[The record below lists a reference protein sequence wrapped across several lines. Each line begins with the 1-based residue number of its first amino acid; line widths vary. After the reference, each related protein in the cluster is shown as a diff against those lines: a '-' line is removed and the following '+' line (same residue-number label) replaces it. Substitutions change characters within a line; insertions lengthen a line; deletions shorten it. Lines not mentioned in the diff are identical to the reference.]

1 MEYRVLGPIEVVQD
15 GPPLSVQGKKP
26 RALLALL
33 LMRRNEPVPTELLIE
48 DLWGD
53 QAPAT
58 AANTLQVYVSQLRK
72 IVNDRVSR
80 EGSAY
85 RLRVDPDELDAE
97 RFERLAEEGDAA
109 LRGRSFRE
117 AADLLAEG
125 LSLWRGPALADLRYE
140 SFAQGA
146 IARLEELRL
155 VANENRIEADLG
167 LGRHDQVIGE
177 LEALIAE
184 HPARER
190 LRSLHMLAL
199 YRAGRQADALDAYQA
214 ARQTLLDDLGLEPG
228 PELRE
233 LEQAILR
240 QDETLSRRP
249 LPQSNVPVP
258 ASTLVGRRR
267 ELDQVTSALRG
278 PTRVLTL
285 TGPGGSGKTRLA
297 IEAANVLADELAD
310 GAFFVALDAIRDPA
324 LLLPAIAEAVAVK
337 ESGDRSLRESLAERL
352 AGRQALLVIDNFEQ
366 LVEAAPVLSEVLEAA
381 PGLSFLVTSR
391 SALRVS
397 GEQEYPLDPLDLEDA
412 VALFVERARRA
423 DPRFALTDE
432 NAAAVEEICG
442 RLDGLPLAVELA
454 AARTKLL
461 PPDAMLALLD
471 ERLDLLSRGA
481 RDLPERHRALR
492 DTVAWSYDLL
502 GPDEKTLFA
511 QLSVFG
517 GGFTLESAVAVCDA
531 SLDGVATLLD
541 DSLLERDGPRFKML
555 ETIREYALEQLA
567 AEQEPDDVRR
577 RHAEHFLKLAESD
590 PVPEQ
595 AAWLAR
601 MDAERDNFREA
612 LSWSLD
618 TREASLGLRLA
629 AALWEFWWVR
639 GYLAEGRGWLGEAL
653 LRGRS
658 AAPELRAR
666 ALHASGSLATRQ
678 GDYESA
684 GALFEE
690 SLAICGGAGRRCRDG
705 ALAAL
710 DRHGRSG
717 AGRPGARDRALGAC
731 GRALRRVR
739 GPAGS
744 RARDQQPRRDRPRAR
759 RVREGGVAERAGLRA
774 LRDPRGQR
782 GHGLRA
788 RQPGVRGALADA
800 ARPGDR
806 APPGGTS
813 QARRA
818 RVQGRDRL
826 LLRRARRRARVH
838 GASGG
843 GGAAAG
849 RRGGAAREPW
859 RRACAGGAD
868 DPRRDGRGGARRAD
882 RGPVRRDLARGPRD
896 AARRRDRLRARR
908 RDRAHPALVSG

>member
-1 MEYRVLGPIEVVQD
+1 LEYRVLGPVEVVLE
-15 GPPLSVQGKKP
+15 GPPLSVKGKKP
-26 RALLALL
+26 LALLALL
-33 LMRRNEPVPTELLIE
+33 ILRRNEPVPTELLIE

-53 QAPAT
+53 KAPAT

-72 IVNDRVSR
+72 IVGDRLTR

-85 RLRVDPDELDAE
+85 RLRVDPGELDAE
-97 RFERLAEEGDAA
+97 RFEQLADEGDAA
-109 LRGRSFRE
+109 LRRRSFRE
-117 AADLLAEG
+117 AAELLGEA
-125 LSLWRGPALADLRYE
+125 LALWRGPALADLRYE
-140 SFAQGA
+140 SFAQGET
-146 IARLEELRL
+146 ARLDELRL

-184 HPARER
+184 QPLRER
-190 LRSLHMLAL
+190 LRSLNMLAL
-199 YRAGRQADALDAYQA
+199 YRAGRQADALEAYQA
-214 ARQTLLDDLGLEPG
+214 ARQTLLDELGLEPG
-228 PELRE
+228 PDLRE

-240 QDETLSRRP
+240 QDEALSRRP

-267 ELDQVTSALRG
+267 ELEEVTTTLRG

-297 IEAANVLADELAD
+297 IEAANMLAEELAD

-324 LLLPAIAEAVAVK
+324 LILPTIAEAVAVR
-337 ESGDRSLRESLAERL
+337 ESGDKSLTESLAERL
-352 AGRQALLVIDNFEQ
+352 SGRQALLVIDNFEQ
-366 LVEAAPVLSEVLEAA
+366 LAEAAPALSEILEAA

-412 VALFVERARRA
+412 VALFVERAKGA
-423 DPRFALTDE
+423 DPRFSLTDE
-432 NAAAVEEICG
+432 NTAAVEEICG

-471 ERLDLLSRGA
+471 ESLDLLSRGA

-492 DTVAWSYDLL
+492 QTVAWSYDLL

-555 ETIREYALEQLA
+555 ETIREYARERLA
-567 AEQEPDDVRR
+567 AEQEPDAVRR
-577 RHAEHFLKLAESD
+577 RHARHFLKLAESD

-612 LSWSLD
+612 LAWSLD

-639 GYLAEGRGWLGEAL
+639 GYLAEGRGWLHEAL
-653 LRGRS
+653 TRGRS

-666 ALHASGSLATRQ
+666 ALHAAGSLATRQ
-678 GDYESA
+678 GDYEA
-684 GALFEE
+684 APALFEE
-690 SLAICGGAGRRCRDG
+690 SLAIWEELDDAAGTARSLLSMGTVAAEQGDQEQAIELSERAAELYDESGDQRG
-705 ALAAL
+705 HALAISNIGGIAL
-710 DRHGRSG
+710 ERGEYAKAASLSEQAYGLFETLEDSEGMAFVLVNQGFAALSQDQH
-717 AGRPGARDRALGAC
+717 DRAIELL
-731 GRALRRVR
+731 RQALRRLAELEFRDVIGYCFEGLAAVLAFTKR
-739 GPAGS
+739 PEEA
-744 RARDQQPRRDRPRAR
+744 ARLLGA
-759 RVREGGVAERAGLRA
+759 AEA
-774 LRDPRGQR
+774 LRESLGV
-782 GHGLRA
+782 GLA
-788 RQPGVRGALADA
+788 PAEQTTHDETVEAVRGALDEERFTGAW
-800 ARPGDR
+800 R
-806 APPGGTS
+806 
-813 QARRA
+813 
-818 RVQGRDRL
+818 QGREMPLDDAIAYAL
-826 LLRRARRRARVH
+826 EEETARIER
-838 GASGG
+838 
-843 GGAAAG
+843 
-849 RRGGAAREPW
+849 
-859 RRACAGGAD
+859 
-868 DPRRDGRGGARRAD
+868 
-882 RGPVRRDLARGPRD
+882 
-896 AARRRDRLRARR
+896 
-908 RDRAHPALVSG
+908 